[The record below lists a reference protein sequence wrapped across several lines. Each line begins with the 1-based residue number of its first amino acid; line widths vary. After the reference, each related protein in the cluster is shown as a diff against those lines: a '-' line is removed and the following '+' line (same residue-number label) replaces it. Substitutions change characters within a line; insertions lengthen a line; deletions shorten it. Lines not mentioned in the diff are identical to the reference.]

1 MKRLFVVTIMSI
13 VLTFIPQTTF
23 AQYIGAATQPTRG
36 LLIDK
41 KILNP
46 QNNQFV
52 DNLNLDQHTFLPNQD
67 VIFKI
72 TVSNVIQSDLKN
84 LTILDFLP
92 SAVLNFVSASEG
104 SCDSPCKIVTLKVD
118 SLKVGESKNI
128 EIRTKVKGENE
139 LGVNVSCQTNLG
151 RVTANVN
158 LVYEDTSTFCV
169 SKQILGITKE
179 IPKTGPTQTLPLLI
193 LTTLFLAIGLTMR
206 RIIYLEGR

>member
-1 MKRLFVVTIMSI
+1 MRRLILILVISI
-13 VLTFIPQTTF
+13 VLSFIPQTTL
-23 AQYIGAATQPTRG
+23 AQYIGAAAQPARG
-36 LLIDK
+36 LLIEK
-41 KILNP
+41 RILNP

-52 DNLNLDQHTFLPNQD
+52 DNLNIDQQTFLPNND

-84 LTILDFLP
+84 LTITDFLP

-139 LGVNVSCQTNLG
+139 LGASVSCQTNLG
-151 RVTANVN
+151 RVTINNIAD
-158 LVYEDTSTFCV
+158 EDTATFCV
-169 SKQILGITKE
+169 SKQVLGVTSE
-179 IPKTGPTQTLPLLI
+179 LPKTGSTQTFPI
-193 LTTLFLAIGLTMR
+193 LTLSVLLFAIGLLMK
-206 RIIYLEGR
+206 RIIFLEGR